1 MLSQPMNQMLKPT
14 RKFNQKSNIF
24 SLIKEKNEVQYN
36 VITIQESKAQAY
48 KKIQLKF

>member
-24 SLIKEKNEVQYN
+24 SLIKEKKRGIVQCYH
-36 VITIQESKAQAY
+36 KP
-48 KKIQLKF
+48 KIKS